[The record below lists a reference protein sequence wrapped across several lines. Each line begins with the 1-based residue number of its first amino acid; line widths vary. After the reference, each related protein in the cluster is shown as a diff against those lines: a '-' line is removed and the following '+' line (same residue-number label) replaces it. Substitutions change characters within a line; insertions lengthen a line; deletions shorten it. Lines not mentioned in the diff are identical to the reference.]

1 MPKPV
6 LVLDRRFENI
16 QLFTVFMAST
26 SAANIMGVNLTYFPS
41 VSLAQ
46 RAAKNI
52 VGIINLPSEDDA
64 ARTIKKEGHNGDIT
78 FTNVS
83 FKHPTHPD
91 IPILKEVSFTIPVGK
106 SVAFVGPSDCGKSTI
121 ISLIQRFYRPDTG
134 SISLGGDLIESL
146 NLDWYRGLLG
156 AVNQEPM
163 MFAGTIRSNLQ
174 LGVERT
180 LTDAEL
186 EEACHQAL
194 CLDFINEMPDRFD
207 TDLGAVGKAVS
218 GGQKQRLALARAILR
233 NPSILLLDEA
243 TSALDSENQDK
254 FLTALKAWR
263 ETHPCTVVTVAH
275 RLSTIV
281 ESDIIFVVHD
291 GIIAAQGTH
300 EELLKSCDF
309 YANLIRRWIECDRT
323 CLFE

>member
-83 FKHPTHPD
+83 FKYPTHPD

-156 AVNQEPM
+156 AVNQEPV
-163 MFAGTIRSNLQ
+163 MFSGTIRSNLQ
-174 LGVERT
+174 LGVERM

-186 EEACHQAL
+186 EEAL

-233 NPSILLLDEA
+233 KPSILLLDEA
-243 TSALDSENQDK
+243 TSALDSENQEK
-254 FLTALKAWR
+254 FLTALKTWR
-263 ETHPCTVVTVAH
+263 ENHPCTVVTVAH

-281 ESDIIFVVHD
+281 DSDIIFVVHD
-291 GIIAAQGTH
+291 GVIAAQGTH
-300 EELLKSCDF
+300 EELLKNCDF
-309 YANLIRRWIECDRT
+309 YANLVRGQMET
-323 CLFE
+323 SPMA

>member
-1 MPKPV
+1 MMNRGWITY
-6 LVLDRRFENI
+6 L
-16 QLFTVFMAST
+16 QLFIVYMAMT
-26 SAANIMGVNLTYFPS
+26 NSATIMGANIAYTPS
-41 VSLAQ
+41 VALAQ

-64 ARTIKKEGHNGDIT
+64 ARAIKKEGHNGDIT

-83 FKHPTHPD
+83 FKYPTRPD
-91 IPILKEVSFTIPVGK
+91 IPILKDVSFTIPVGK
-106 SVAFVGPSDCGKSTI
+106 SVAFVGPSGCGKSTI

-156 AVNQEPM
+156 AVNQEPV
-163 MFAGTIRSNLQ
+163 MFSGTIRSNLQ
-174 LGVERT
+174 LGVERM
-180 LTDAEL
+180 LTDGEL
-186 EEACHQAL
+186 EEACRQAL

-291 GIIAAQGTH
+291 GVIAAQGTH
-300 EELLKSCDF
+300 EELLKNCDF
-309 YANLIRRWIECDRT
+309 YANLVRGQMET
-323 CLFE
+323 SPVA